1 MKTKQILMAGALAL
15 SMVLS
20 GGMLTG
26 CSNSSNTKD
35 TKTSEVAKKKE
46 VKSIGQKTKDSK
58 SLKMTNSTG
67 KKITVF
73 ETKSSS
79 EENFSDNLLEDGD
92 AVKNKEQRT
101 LYYDV
106 KENDKLDVKIG
117 LQDQDKTFVF
127 KDVDTEDTKKVDVS
141 LKDDKVNLDVTK
153 KDGTTA
159 TLTPSEDSAKTEDEK
174 KDESEVKQEEKKEEK
189 KEETAKADTSNKS
202 NTSESKKNNTAS
214 TGSSSNKNNSSSN
227 SSKPSSKP
235 SNSSSNNS
243 SPSKPSNNSGSNSSS
258 SKPSNSGNNSSSSKP
273 SNNGSSSNSS
283 KPAEHTHN
291 WVAQYKTVNV
301 PEKGHNEQVL
311 VQAAYDEQVPIT
323 EMKAHSICNQCGAD
337 ITGFATSHNEQHL
350 LNYEAGGYHT
360 EWKEEV
366 TGYKTVHHDAV
377 YETKYVVDSPATTK
391 QELTGYKCS
400 GCGKTKAN

>member
-1 MKTKQILMAGALAL
+1 MKTKQILTAGAIAL
-15 SMVLS
+15 SMI
-20 GGMLTG
+20 LTG
-26 CSNSSNTKD
+26 CSSSSTETKD
-35 TKTSEVAKKKE
+35 TKTAEIAKKKE
-46 VKSIGQKTKDSK
+46 VKTIGQKTKDSK
-58 SLKMTNSTG
+58 SLKFTNNTG

-79 EENFSDNLLEDGD
+79 EESFSDNLLENGD
-92 AVKNKEQRT
+92 AVKNKEERT
-101 LYYDV
+101 LYYTT

-127 KDVDTEDTKKVDVS
+127 KDVDTVDIKKVDVS

-174 KDESEVKQEEKKEEK
+174 KDETEVKQEEK
-189 KEETAKADTSNKS
+189 KEETAKADSSNKS
-202 NTSESKKNNTAS
+202 NASESKKDNTAS
-214 TGSSSNKNNSSSN
+214 TTNTSSNKNNTS
-227 SSKPSSKP
+227 SSKP
-235 SNSSSNNS
+235 SNSGSNNS
-243 SPSKPSNNSGSNSSS
+243 GSSKPSNNSGSNSS
-258 SKPSNSGNNSSSSKP
+258 N
-273 SNNGSSSNSS
+273 S

-291 WVAQYKTVNV
+291 WVAQYKTVTV

-323 EMKAHSICNQCGAD
+323 EMQEFSICNQCGAD
-337 ITGFATSHNEQHL
+337 ITGFASDHI
-350 LNYEAGGYHT
+350 LNGTCRRYHT
-360 EWKEEV
+360 EWREV
-366 TGYKTVHHDAV
+366 TTGYNTVHHEAV
-377 YETKYVVDSPATTK
+377 YETRYVVDSPATTK